1 MAGIPSLCHLLDSSF
16 PRTRESRFVLRQ
28 ISLIARF
35 RGYDGTR
42 ATSSLWETIALHVFS
57 KENTKVYCRGERF
70 FALTLI
76 IRNLR
81 VLRAF
86 VVHKTN

>member
-1 MAGIPSLCHLLDSSF
+1 
-16 PRTRESRFVLRQ
+16 SRFGLRP
-28 ISLIARF
+28 ISLDTRF
-35 RGYDGTR
+35 RGYDGTQV
-42 ATSSLWETIALHVFS
+42 TSSLRETIALHVFS
-57 KENTKVYCRGERF
+57 KENTKSTKFGV
-70 FALTLI
+70 LI